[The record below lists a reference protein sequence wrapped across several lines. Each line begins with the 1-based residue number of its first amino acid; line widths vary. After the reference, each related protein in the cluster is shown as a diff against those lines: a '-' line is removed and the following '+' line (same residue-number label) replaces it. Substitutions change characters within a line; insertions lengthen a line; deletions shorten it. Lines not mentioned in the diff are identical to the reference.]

1 MKALI
6 LSGGGAKGS
15 FQIGILSYLL
25 DTEQID
31 YDIYGGTSVGS
42 LNAAI
47 LATGPLLET
56 LPIAEK
62 IWLEDIKS
70 NHSVW
75 VHHLWYYILAGI
87 ALIVFFIICAF
98 VSFMFD
104 GNKLLTISFIFCALF
119 SLYVPYYSLRKTK
132 SLYKTDPLKHILK
145 NNIDI
150 NKLQNSGKKLLVGAI
165 SYKTGRYHY
174 GTEKDSNIIDWVLAS
189 SAFPVFFP
197 MVEIDGENYV
207 DGGVLSID
215 LLYEIQKLGAKEIDI
230 ILTSPMNLSLFEKF
244 GLTNQ
249 FERTLDLLSVENLSN
264 DIALCKLNNNVRIFM
279 PKQNFNVSSLNFDPH
294 KIREIYESGKK
305 FEVNKL

>member
-6 LSGGGAKGS
+6 LSGGGARGS

-56 LPIAEK
+56 LPVAEK
-62 IWLEDIKS
+62 IWLEEIKS

-75 VHHLWYYILAGI
+75 THHLWNYILAGI
-87 ALIVFFIICAF
+87 ALIVFFVLCAF
-98 VSFMFD
+98 ASFIFD
-104 GNKLLTISFIFCALF
+104 GSKLLTISFIFCALF

-132 SLYKTDPLKHILK
+132 SLYKTDPLKSILK
-145 NNIDI
+145 KYMDV

-174 GTEKDSNIIDWVLAS
+174 GTEKDSNIIDWILAS

-197 MVEIDGENYV
+197 MVEINGENYV

-230 ILTSPMNLSLFEKF
+230 ILTSPINLSLFEKF

-279 PKQNFNVSSLNFDPH
+279 PKRNFNVSSLNFDPH
-294 KIREIYESGKK
+294 KIKEIYESGKR
-305 FEVNKL
+305 FEVNEL